1 MNLTD
6 ISDDNIADY
15 KKFEQ
20 LYSENLSMYLSRIYP
35 DKKSIEK
42 WCYINVNDENIG
54 SIWLEKV
61 SENTLKLGV
70 FIADEK
76 YRNKGYGTFSIKEM
90 LNFAKHSKYEI
101 VTLNVRIT
109 NHMAINTY
117 QNLGFRKTNQYV
129 KNNGIEVISMFMNY
143 INEEKL
149 C

>member
-109 NHMAINTY
+109 NHMAINNY

-129 KNNGIEVISMFMNY
+129 KNNGIEVISMIY
-143 INEEKL
+143 EL
-149 C
+149 

>member
-20 LYSENLSMYLSRIYP
+20 LYSENLSLYLSRIYP

-129 KNNGIEVISMFMNY
+129 KNNGIEVISMIY
-143 INEEKL
+143 EL
-149 C
+149 

>member
-70 FIADEK
+70 FIANEK

-129 KNNGIEVISMFMNY
+129 KNNGIEVISMIY
-143 INEEKL
+143 EL
-149 C
+149 

>member
-20 LYSENLSMYLSRIYP
+20 LYSENLSMYLSRIYT

-129 KNNGIEVISMFMNY
+129 KNNGIEVISMIY
-143 INEEKL
+143 EL
-149 C
+149 

>member
-129 KNNGIEVISMFMNY
+129 KNNGIEVIEITSIPLFLTY
-143 INEEKL
+143 
-149 C
+149 

>member
-109 NHMAINTY
+109 NHIAINTY

-129 KNNGIEVISMFMNY
+129 KNNGIEVISMIY
-143 INEEKL
+143 EL
-149 C
+149 

>member
-76 YRNKGYGTFSIKEM
+76 YRNKGFGTFSIKEM

-129 KNNGIEVISMFMNY
+129 KNNGIEVISMIY
-143 INEEKL
+143 EL
-149 C
+149 

>member
-42 WCYINVNDENIG
+42 WCYINVNGENIG

-129 KNNGIEVISMFMNY
+129 KNNGIEVISMIY
-143 INEEKL
+143 EL
-149 C
+149 

>member
-76 YRNKGYGTFSIKEM
+76 YRNKGYGTYSIKEM

-129 KNNGIEVISMFMNY
+129 KNNGIEVISMIY
-143 INEEKL
+143 EL
-149 C
+149 

>member
-6 ISDDNIADY
+6 IFDDNIADY

-129 KNNGIEVISMFMNY
+129 KNNGIEVISMIY
-143 INEEKL
+143 EL
-149 C
+149 

>member
-76 YRNKGYGTFSIKEM
+76 YTNKGYGTFSIKEM

-129 KNNGIEVISMFMNY
+129 KNNGIEVISMIY
-143 INEEKL
+143 EL
-149 C
+149 

>member
-129 KNNGIEVISMFMNY
+129 KNNGIEVISMIY
-143 INEEKL
+143 ES
-149 C
+149 

>member
-101 VTLNVRIT
+101 VTLYVRIT

-129 KNNGIEVISMFMNY
+129 KNNGIEVISMIY
-143 INEEKL
+143 EL
-149 C
+149 

>member
-76 YRNKGYGTFSIKEM
+76 YRNKGYRTFSIKEM

-129 KNNGIEVISMFMNY
+129 KNNGIEVISMIY
-143 INEEKL
+143 EL
-149 C
+149 

>member
-109 NHMAINTY
+109 NHMALTLIKTSVLEKQINM
-117 QNLGFRKTNQYV
+117 LKTTV
-129 KNNGIEVISMFMNY
+129 LK
-143 INEEKL
+143 
-149 C
+149 

>member
-15 KKFEQ
+15 KKFEE

-90 LNFAKHSKYEI
+90 LNFAQHSKYEI

-129 KNNGIEVISMFMNY
+129 KNNGIEVISMIY
-143 INEEKL
+143 EL
-149 C
+149 

>member
-76 YRNKGYGTFSIKEM
+76 YRNKGYGTFSIKKM

-129 KNNGIEVISMFMNY
+129 KNNGIEVISMIY
-143 INEEKL
+143 EL
-149 C
+149 

>member
-35 DKKSIEK
+35 DKKLIEK

-129 KNNGIEVISMFMNY
+129 KNNGIEVISMIY
-143 INEEKL
+143 EL
-149 C
+149 

>member
-1 MNLTD
+1 MNLAD
-6 ISDDNIADY
+6 ISVDNIADY

-35 DKKSIEK
+35 DKKSIVK

-90 LNFAKHSKYEI
+90 LNFAKLSKYEI

-117 QNLGFRKTNQYV
+117 QNCGFRKTNQYV
-129 KNNGIEVISMFMNY
+129 KNNGIEVISMIY
-143 INEEKL
+143 EL
-149 C
+149 

>member
-20 LYSENLSMYLSRIYP
+20 IYSENLSMYLSRIYP

-129 KNNGIEVISMFMNY
+129 KNNGIEVISMIY
-143 INEEKL
+143 EL
-149 C
+149 

>member
-6 ISDDNIADY
+6 IFDDNIADY

-54 SIWLEKV
+54 NIWLEKV

-129 KNNGIEVISMFMNY
+129 KNNGIEVISMIY
-143 INEEKL
+143 EL
-149 C
+149 

>member
-61 SENTLKLGV
+61 SKNTLKLGV

-129 KNNGIEVISMFMNY
+129 KNNGIEVISMIY
-143 INEEKL
+143 EL
-149 C
+149 

>member
-20 LYSENLSMYLSRIYP
+20 LYNENLSMYLSRIYP

-61 SENTLKLGV
+61 SKNTLKLGV

-129 KNNGIEVISMFMNY
+129 KNNGIEVISMIY
-143 INEEKL
+143 EL
-149 C
+149 

>member
-1 MNLTD
+1 MNLTN

-90 LNFAKHSKYEI
+90 LNFAKLSKYEI

-129 KNNGIEVISMFMNY
+129 KNNGIEVISMIY
-143 INEEKL
+143 EL
-149 C
+149 

>member
-1 MNLTD
+1 MNLTV

-129 KNNGIEVISMFMNY
+129 KNNGIEVISMIY
-143 INEEKL
+143 EL
-149 C
+149 

>member
-54 SIWLEKV
+54 SIWLEKI

-129 KNNGIEVISMFMNY
+129 KNNGIEVISMIY
-143 INEEKL
+143 EL
-149 C
+149 

>member
-117 QNLGFRKTNQYV
+117 QTLGFRKTNQYV
-129 KNNGIEVISMFMNY
+129 KNNGIEVISMIY
-143 INEEKL
+143 EL
-149 C
+149 